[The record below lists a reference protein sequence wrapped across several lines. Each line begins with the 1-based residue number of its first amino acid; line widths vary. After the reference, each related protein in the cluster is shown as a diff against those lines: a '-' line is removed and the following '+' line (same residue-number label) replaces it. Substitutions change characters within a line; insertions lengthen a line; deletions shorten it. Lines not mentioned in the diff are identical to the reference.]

1 MVGCWLFVAGKW
13 RSQVDVAVKTLKQG
27 QMSADAFLEE
37 AKIMH
42 RLRHRKLVQLMGVC
56 TTDPDNLLIVT
67 ELMCNGSL
75 KDYLKNQNRK
85 TMPLRRLVDVIVH
98 VS

>member
-1 MVGCWLFVAGKW
+1 MMMTSWLSARWG
-13 RSQVDVAVKTLKQG
+13 RSVDVAVKTLKPG
-27 QMSADAFLEE
+27 TMSPDAFLEE
-37 AKIMH
+37 AEIMH
-42 RLRHRKLVQLMGVC
+42 KLQHPKLVQLMGVC